1 MTLIVSIGIV
11 AEIVILYFMVNIP
24 RVSPLP

>member
-11 AEIVILYFMVNIP
+11 AEIVILYFIVNIL